1 MSVWIEFTQQ
11 KYNCFKIK
19 ENMLEKFFRRL
30 GEFGRKSS
38 SLGFSEDYYTDS
50 ELKKIILKMGIKAD
64 SYGFIYFNEML
75 YRCMKLKYGNMKINK
90 NMQIIEL
97 RT

>member
-1 MSVWIEFTQQ
+1 MDKWKKFTQI

-19 ENMLEKFFRRL
+19 ENQIVKFFREL
-30 GEFGRKSS
+30 GQEGTKET
-38 SLGFSEDYYTDS
+38 SLGFHEDYYTDG
-50 ELKKIILKMGIKAD
+50 EVKKMLLKMGIKSD
-64 SYGFIYFNEML
+64 NGYVYFNQML

>member
-1 MSVWIEFTQQ
+1 
-11 KYNCFKIK
+11 
-19 ENMLEKFFRRL
+19 MLEKFFRRL
-30 GEFGRKSS
+30 GDFGSKNE

-50 ELKKIILKMGIKAD
+50 ELKKIILKMGIIAD

-90 NMQIIEL
+90 NLQIIEL